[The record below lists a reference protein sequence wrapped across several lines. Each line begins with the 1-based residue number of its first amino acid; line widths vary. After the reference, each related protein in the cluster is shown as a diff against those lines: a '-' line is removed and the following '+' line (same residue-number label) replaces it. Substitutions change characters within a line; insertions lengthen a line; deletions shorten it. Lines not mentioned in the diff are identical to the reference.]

1 MAAAPLMLA
10 LGVGQGVMG
19 YMQGMENAKAAEAN
33 ADNARKMQ
41 EYERQVR
48 DNNVA
53 IVQAASK
60 REQEQQD
67 LKNSMQLGR
76 ATAAMGASGVQIT
89 GTFMDVLGQEVML
102 GANKV
107 AMIRGQGLRQEYGA
121 RNAGDLAIYRQDQ
134 AEYQYSQQAKS
145 AKQGAMFSLAM
156 GVLGGASGFAKQGGN
171 WSDLFGG
178 MFGGGSGAGGGS
190 TALTGFNIG
199 SGGVSQGSWS
209 LFGGFNP
216 NMSVKPF
223 WVG

>member
-10 LGVGQGVMG
+10 LGVGQGVMA
-19 YMQGMENAKAAEAN
+19 YQQGQEQKKAAEAN

-41 EYERQVR
+41 EYEKQVR
-48 DNNVA
+48 DSNVA
-53 IVQAASK
+53 VIQAASK

-76 ATAAMGASGVQIT
+76 ATAAMGASGVQIS

-134 AEYQYSQQAKS
+134 AEYQYLQQARAASRS
-145 AKQGAMFSLAM
+145 ATMGLIMGAVSGAVGFTAA
-156 GVLGGASGFAKQGGN
+156 GGQWGN
-171 WSDLFGG
+171 
-178 MFGGGSGAGGGS
+178 MFGN
-190 TALTGFNIG
+190 TALTGFTGG
-199 SGGVSQGSWS
+199 SA
-209 LFGGFNP
+209 FGGNSIGYGGGFGGGSFGGN
-216 NMSVKPF
+216 SIGYGGGF
-223 WVG
+223 GGYSFG